1 MKKLLKIDNF
11 VLKII
16 ACITMAFDHV
26 GIFLD
31 MYVGQQLGTL
41 ITAFRII
48 GRLAFPIFAFLIV
61 EGALHTKNLKKY
73 LLRIGIMSAAISIFL
88 LVFQYSNLF
97 GAITTAQVSNI
108 FLQFT
113 LCLLTIYFLN
123 LPKFKKL
130 LAIIPFA
137 YVIFVYVSDVVNA
150 PYMNLYPKAFIPDY
164 GLYGFILV
172 IGTYLLLKYYLNTVN
187 KVLEEPSKIEAYKET
202 AEFQLKYNC
211 FAILPLLI
219 LTALI
224 TLFRYTV
231 PYMNTLNVSI
241 QSYALLAAIPLFFYS
256 GKLGYSNKI
265 VKYGFYGFYPV
276 HIILIW
282 LIFTLIYL

>member
-16 ACITMAFDHV
+16 ACISMTFDHI

-31 MYVGQQLGTL
+31 MYIGQQIGTL
-41 ITAFRII
+41 ITVFRII

-73 LLRIGIMSAAISIFL
+73 LFRIGIMAAAIAIFL
-88 LVFQYSNLF
+88 LVFQYSGLF
-97 GAITTAQVSNI
+97 GAIGTASVTNI

-113 LCLLTIYFLN
+113 LCLLTVYFLN
-123 LPKFKKL
+123 LNKFKKL
-130 LAIIPFA
+130 LALIPFA
-137 YVIFVYVSDVVNA
+137 YVVFVYVSDVVNA

-164 GLYGFILV
+164 GLYGFIIV
-172 IGTYLLLKYYLNTVN
+172 IGSYLLLKYYLNTVN
-187 KVLEEPSKIEAYKET
+187 KVLEDPDKVNEYKKTTEYR
-202 AEFQLKYNC
+202 LKYNS
-211 FAILPLLI
+211 FAILPVLI

-224 TLFRYTV
+224 TLFRYTI
-231 PYMNTLNVSI
+231 PFMNTLDVSL
-241 QSYALLAAIPLFFYS
+241 QSYALLAAFPIFLYS

-265 VKYGFYGFYPV
+265 VKYCFYGFYPV

>member
-16 ACITMAFDHV
+16 ACISMTFDHI

-31 MYVGQQLGTL
+31 MYIGQQIGTL
-41 ITAFRII
+41 ITVFRII
-48 GRLAFPIFAFLIV
+48 GRLSFPIFAFLIV

-73 LLRIGIMSAAISIFL
+73 LFRIGIMAAAIAIFL
-88 LVFQYSNLF
+88 LVFQYSGLF
-97 GAITTAQVSNI
+97 GAIGTASVTNI

-123 LPKFKKL
+123 LNKFKKL
-130 LAIIPFA
+130 LALIPFA
-137 YVIFVYVSDVVNA
+137 YVVFIYVSDVVNA

-164 GLYGFILV
+164 GLYGFIIV
-172 IGTYLLLKYYLNTVN
+172 IGSYLLLKYYLNTVN
-187 KVLEEPSKIEAYKET
+187 KVLEDPDKVNEYKKTTEYR
-202 AEFQLKYNC
+202 LKYNS
-211 FAILPLLI
+211 FAILPVLI
-219 LTALI
+219 LTAFI
-224 TLFRYTV
+224 TLFRYTI
-231 PYMNTLNVSI
+231 PFMNTLDVSL
-241 QSYALLAAIPLFFYS
+241 QSYALLAAFPIFLYS

-265 VKYGFYGFYPV
+265 IKYGFYGFYPV